1 MQHSTHRSI
10 LIVSTM
16 MTSFLFCAVAPPEE
30 GVEVS
35 GSAGYSQYNYG
46 TAGGC
51 NGQQYIAEA
60 SDVRLHGQLR
70 YRNPDGLTAAADVN
84 LFNTR
89 ITGLKSYPNEPEPSD
104 TTDDA
109 VGRTFLTPQAAV
121 RLGFHSNYF
130 GIELG
135 GGLGPWS
142 AIGVY
147 NITDLDL
154 TDGFDDYIPIVS
166 GNLWFGNPKFLYAW
180 ANVLSGHVVPGN
192 PLAAGLGITRDKF
205 RLSAGVGGRD
215 RLGAVI
221 VEGQYKAFDALWLGA
236 KFHSGFTDFSKVGA
250 NNGATLTFAWAPKL

>member
-1 MQHSTHRSI
+1 MQHSTRRSV
-10 LIVSTM
+10 LIVITM

-30 GVEVS
+30 GVEVR
-35 GSAGYSQYNYG
+35 GGAGYSQYNYR

-51 NGQQYIAEA
+51 SGQQYIAEA

-89 ITGLKSYPNEPEPSD
+89 ITGLKSYPNGPEPSD

-109 VGRTFLTPQAAV
+109 VGRTFLSPQVAV

-135 GGLGPWS
+135 GGIGPLS
-142 AIGVY
+142 EIGFY
-147 NITDLDL
+147 NNDELDL
-154 TDGFDDYIPIVS
+154 TDGFEDYIPIVS
-166 GNLWFGNPKFLYAW
+166 GNLWFGNPKYLYAW
-180 ANVLSGHVVPGN
+180 ASVLSGHVVPGN
-192 PLAAGLGITRDKF
+192 PLVVGLGIARERF
-205 RLSAGVGGRD
+205 RLSAGLSGVNS
-215 RLGAVI
+215 LEVVI
-221 VEGQYKAFDALWLGA
+221 VEGQYKAFDTLWLGA
-236 KFHSGFTDFSKVGA
+236 KLHKGFDSEF